1 MSVKAIVNSKMLV
14 WARETANISLEEA
27 SKHSNVSIEKLK
39 SWEDG
44 LDYPTMNQAKKLA
57 KKYQRAFSLFYL
69 EEIPEDFTP
78 IKDFRSSGGDFSSS
92 LIFIIREVETKAT
105 WLRDLLISENEKPN
119 SFVGCCNI
127 NDGVDFV
134 AKSISEGLKINDRF
148 GAEKDPYRFVIDKCE
163 EKGINVLRAGS
174 FNSHSPI
181 DPNEVR
187 GFTIADSYAPFIF
200 INSRD
205 SDEANLF
212 TLIHELAHIWINET
226 GVSNLVDIDFR
237 SPIPEHGVNQIEIF
251 CNKVAAEVLMP
262 VELMREVF
270 SSLTIGSRE
279 FEIARRKF
287 GVSKIAIAYRLLN
300 LNLLNQAEFS
310 NWKSQYD
317 EALSNVEVSQKSS
330 GGNYYRSM
338 MVRNGKTFSS
348 VVLGMYSVGSLS
360 GSITSSLLNIKLNNL
375 QKYQSLLV

>member
-14 WARETANISLEEA
+14 WSRETANISLEEA
-27 SKHSNVSIEKLK
+27 SKSSNVSIEKLK

-92 LIFIIREVETKAT
+92 LIFIIREVETKVT

-119 SFVGCCNI
+119 PFVGCCNI
-127 NDGVDFV
+127 KNGVDFV

-163 EKGINVLRAGS
+163 EKVINVLRAGS

-187 GFTIADSYAPFIF
+187 GFTIADSYAPFVF
-200 INSRD
+200 INRRD

-226 GVSNLVDIDFR
+226 GVSNLIDIDFR
-237 SPIPEHGVNQIEIF
+237 SPIPEFGVNQIEIF

-310 NWKSQYD
+310 NWKNQYD
-317 EALSNVEVSQKSS
+317 EALSNVEVSPKSS
-330 GGNYYRSM
+330 RGNYYRSM

-348 VVLGMYSVGSLS
+348 VVLSMYNVGSLS

>member
-1 MSVKAIVNSKMLV
+1 MSVKAIVNSKMLI

-27 SKHSNVSIEKLK
+27 SKSSNVSIEKLK

-69 EEIPEDFTP
+69 EDIPEDFTP
-78 IKDFRSSGGDFSSS
+78 IKDFRSSGSDFSSS
-92 LIFIIREVETKAT
+92 LIFIIREVETKVA
-105 WLRDLLISENEKPN
+105 WLRDLLISENENPN
-119 SFVGCCNI
+119 PFVGCCNI
-127 NDGVDFV
+127 QNGVDFV
-134 AKSISEGLKINDRF
+134 ANSISEGLKINDRF

-187 GFTIADSYAPFIF
+187 GFTIADSYAPFVF

-226 GVSNLVDIDFR
+226 GVSNLIDIDFR
-237 SPIPEHGVNQIEIF
+237 SPIPEFGVNQIEIF
-251 CNKVAAEVLMP
+251 CNKVAAQVLMP

-270 SSLTIGSRE
+270 STLTIGSRE

-300 LNLLNQAEFS
+300 LNLLNQSEFS
-310 NWKSQYD
+310 YWKNQYD
-317 EALSNVEVSQKSS
+317 EALSNIEVSPKSS

-348 VVLGMYSVGSLS
+348 VVLGMYNVGSLS

-375 QKYQSLLV
+375 QKYQSLLI